1 MLDLRYVEGDISF
14 RQSIGV
20 HERQKG
26 DRNASHALFPNMK
39 YLSNYTI
46 SYTVSRIHPQFRV
59 KKYEADPY
67 IELYIAQPTHVHHH
81 THFRFLFAYT

>member
-1 MLDLRYVEGDISF
+1 LLDLRYVEGDIF
-14 RQSIGV
+14 LRQSIGV

-39 YLSNYTI
+39 YPSNYTI
-46 SYTVSRIHPQFRV
+46 SYIVSRIRPQFRV

-67 IELYIAQPTHVHHH
+67 IELYIAQAAHGNHR
-81 THFRFLFAYT
+81 THFRSLFAYT

>member
-1 MLDLRYVEGDISF
+1 MLDLRYVEGDIF
-14 RQSIGV
+14 LRQSIGV

-39 YLSNYTI
+39 YPSNYTI

-67 IELYIAQPTHVHHH
+67 IELYSPSDVQGNHH